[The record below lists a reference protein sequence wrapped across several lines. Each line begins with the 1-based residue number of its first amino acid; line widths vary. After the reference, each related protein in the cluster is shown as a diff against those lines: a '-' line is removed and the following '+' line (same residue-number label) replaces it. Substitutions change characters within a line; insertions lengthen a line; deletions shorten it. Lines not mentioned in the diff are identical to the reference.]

1 MILTIVEVPMKRQWH
16 IQRQF
21 HATEDGAQRW
31 DQAYQLLLHWS
42 SLNEVRPYQSPPPL
56 RDPPLLE
63 DTDENRY
70 LCPRLDAA
78 PEPGADD

>member
-1 MILTIVEVPMKRQWH
+1 MTLYIVEVTMKRQWH

-21 HATEDGAQRW
+21 QATEDGERRW

-42 SLNEVRPYQSPPPL
+42 TLNESPPAL
-56 RDPPLLE
+56 APPLSTQRPKE
-63 DTDENRY
+63 GSDENRR

-78 PEPGADD
+78 PEPGPND

>member
-42 SLNEVRPYQSPPPL
+42 SLNEARLHQSPPPL
-56 RDPPLLE
+56 RGQPLLE
-63 DTDENRY
+63 DTDENGY

>member
-1 MILTIVEVPMKRQWH
+1 MTLTIVEVTMKRQWH

-21 HATEDGAQRW
+21 HTTEEGVRRW

-42 SLNEVRPYQSPPPL
+42 TLHESPPASA
-56 RDPPLLE
+56 PPLSTQRPE
-63 DTDENRY
+63 EKAHENRR

-78 PEPGADD
+78 PESGSDD